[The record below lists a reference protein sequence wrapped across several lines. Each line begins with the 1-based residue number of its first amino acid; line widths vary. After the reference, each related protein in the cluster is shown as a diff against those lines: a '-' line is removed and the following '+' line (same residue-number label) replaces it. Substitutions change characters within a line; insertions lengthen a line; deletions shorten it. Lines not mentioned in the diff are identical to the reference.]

1 MGGCV
6 YVCAGHM
13 QVSKGYV
20 GHTYRINYMYPYTS
34 IPTYTYVWLW
44 GDVGKW
50 GFAVGKGG
58 LCVAAGHT
66 VTII

>member
-1 MGGCV
+1 M
-6 YVCAGHM
+6 CAQDICRYARDMSGI
-13 QVSKGYV
+13 
-20 GHTYRINYMYPYTS
+20 HTELITHIS
-34 IPTYTYVWLW
+34 IHLYLHIRVWLW